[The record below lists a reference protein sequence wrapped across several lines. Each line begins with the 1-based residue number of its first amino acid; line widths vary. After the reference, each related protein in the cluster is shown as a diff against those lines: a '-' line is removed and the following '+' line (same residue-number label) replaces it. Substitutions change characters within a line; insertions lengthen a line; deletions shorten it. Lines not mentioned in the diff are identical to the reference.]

1 MLYFLF
7 DLFSQL
13 FLGFFDGGLLA
24 GIFFLAAALYS
35 FLFRSKKNLLNRNDF
50 IEDCI
55 VILIMT
61 MILLRLLLVIKV
73 YLFDSQGWTLIFDLP
88 DSLILDAFYGR

>member
-24 GIFFLAAALYS
+24 GLFFLAAALYS

-73 YLFDSQGWTLIFDLP
+73 YLFDSQGWTKNYRETLVRVEIMLIK
-88 DSLILDAFYGR
+88 I

>member
-24 GIFFLAAALYS
+24 GLFFLAAALYS
-35 FLFRSKKNLLNRNDF
+35 FLFRSKKNLLNRNYEVKTKLKF
-50 IEDCI
+50 E
-55 VILIMT
+55 
-61 MILLRLLLVIKV
+61 
-73 YLFDSQGWTLIFDLP
+73 
-88 DSLILDAFYGR
+88 

>member
-24 GIFFLAAALYS
+24 GLFFLAAALYS

-61 MILLRLLLVIKV
+61 MILLRLLLVIKA

>member
-24 GIFFLAAALYS
+24 GLFFLAAALYS
-35 FLFRSKKNLLNRNDF
+35 FLFRSKKNLLN
-50 IEDCI
+50 IS
-55 VILIMT
+55 T
-61 MILLRLLLVIKV
+61 
-73 YLFDSQGWTLIFDLP
+73 QTLSNVVWIRTT
-88 DSLILDAFYGR
+88 I

>member
-24 GIFFLAAALYS
+24 GLFFLAAALYS

-88 DSLILDAFYGR
+88 ASLILDAFYGR

>member
-24 GIFFLAAALYS
+24 GLFFFAAALYS

-73 YLFDSQGWTLIFDLP
+73 YFFDSQGWTLIFDLT
-88 DSLILDAFYGR
+88 D

>member
-24 GIFFLAAALYS
+24 GLFFLAAALYS

-73 YLFDSQGWTLIFDLP
+73 CLFDSQGWTLIFDLP

>member
-24 GIFFLAAALYS
+24 GLFFLAAALYS

-61 MILLRLLLVIKV
+61 MILLRLLLVIKGFRFTV
-73 YLFDSQGWTLIFDLP
+73 MFI
-88 DSLILDAFYGR
+88 